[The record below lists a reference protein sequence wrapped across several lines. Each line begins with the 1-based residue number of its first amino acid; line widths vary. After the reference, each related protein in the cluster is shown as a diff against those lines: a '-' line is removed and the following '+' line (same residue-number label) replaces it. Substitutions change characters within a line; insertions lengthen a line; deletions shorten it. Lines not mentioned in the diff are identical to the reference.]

1 MPIDNEVSAKTI
13 LIVEDDEA
21 IGELLKLSIAGET
34 LYQPLVVRNGLQA
47 LNLIATLRPSLLL
60 LDYRLPEMTGIELYD
75 RLRTTLV
82 GDAIPTIITSA
93 ADIQRE
99 IADRN
104 VAILNKPFDIDDLL
118 KLIQEQLGRT
128 SVSN

>member
-1 MPIDNEVSAKTI
+1 MPTTDEASTKTI

-34 LYQPLVVRNGLQA
+34 LYQPLVVRNGIQA
-47 LNLIATLRPSLLL
+47 LSMIASLRPSLLV

-75 RLRTTLV
+75 RLRTTAE
-82 GDAIPTIITSA
+82 GAAIPTIMTSA
-93 ADIQRE
+93 ADIQQE
-99 IADRN
+99 IAGRN

-118 KLIQEQLGRT
+118 RLISEQI
-128 SVSN
+128 S